1 MSYAF
6 LATKF
11 DQKNCSVIQQGYN
24 VVYKLFYNTVYNN
37 HDVKGSPKSLHSPAL
52 NRNLKPEGHKEVHE
66 DRLPEVNILHT
77 CGILGSQVLYSK
89 HHTRKITRTL
99 NYKQQAKLKKTKTK
113 IVLLSGGSSS
123 ENYN

>member
-37 HDVKGSPKSLHSPAL
+37 HDVKGSPKPCILL
-52 NRNLKPEGHKEVHE
+52 LL
-66 DRLPEVNILHT
+66 DRI
-77 CGILGSQVLYSK
+77 
-89 HHTRKITRTL
+89 
-99 NYKQQAKLKKTKTK
+99 KT
-113 IVLLSGGSSS
+113 
-123 ENYN
+123 Y